1 MSARNHLGSVAVQN
15 VHRKLQIR
23 NPLPPLF
30 LMSNLSSQRRRKR
43 SATRRKTRKREIS
56 SLLLNRV
63 RRHLLSTQRMRKTQT
78 SMTLMSSKMMSY
90 LKSLLG
96 SLSSASFR
104 LMGLCPIGGSSSPIS
119 TRSG

>member
-104 LMGLCPIGGSSSPIS
+104 LMGFFPIGGSSSPIS